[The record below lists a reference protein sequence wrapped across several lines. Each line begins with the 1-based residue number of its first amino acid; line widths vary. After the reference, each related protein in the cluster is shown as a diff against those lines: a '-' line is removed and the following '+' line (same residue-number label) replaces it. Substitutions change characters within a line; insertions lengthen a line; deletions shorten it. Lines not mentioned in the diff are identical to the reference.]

1 MVEARTAPVT
11 EAAKISAAA
20 VSTAVECWRLE
31 TASMH
36 IQSTRASEGDR
47 VAKLSAVCD
56 CLSMNVVSSTLRTGR
71 PLPGRSESTVQKS
84 E

>member
-1 MVEARTAPVT
+1 MPERAKKDTKARTLVVETRTAPVT

-47 VAKLSAVCD
+47 VAKL
-56 CLSMNVVSSTLRTGR
+56 
-71 PLPGRSESTVQKS
+71 
-84 E
+84 